1 MTNIIA
7 WDKKYSVDV
16 PELDE
21 CQKQLMDMFN
31 TLIEMKTNKGDAKD
45 VANLVTEI
53 NDFSKI
59 FFSKEEKILGRKGYP
74 DLEIHSKAHRRF
86 IKKAI
91 GLRREIAEDVDNL
104 SIEDVVELRDCL
116 IAHFESADILFIP
129 FLRIHRYVEE
139 CDNKKSGH

>member
-1 MTNIIA
+1 MTNTIE

-16 PELDE
+16 PELDA

-31 TLIEMKTNKGDAKD
+31 ALIEMKTNKGSAKD
-45 VANLVTEI
+45 VANLVTDI

-59 FFSKEEKILGRKGYP
+59 FFSKEEKILGQKGYP
-74 DLEIHSKAHRRF
+74 DLDTHSKSHRRF

-104 SIEDVVELRDCL
+104 AIEDIVALRDWL
-116 IAHFESADILFIP
+116 ITHFESADTLYIP
-129 FLRIHRYVEE
+129 FLRIHRYVDE
-139 CDNKKSGH
+139 CEDRK

>member
-1 MTNIIA
+1 MTNIIE
-7 WDKKYSVDV
+7 WDEKYSVDV

-21 CQKQLMDMFN
+21 CRKQLMDMFN
-31 TLIEMKTNKGDAKD
+31 NLIEMKANKGDAKD

-53 NDFSKI
+53 NDFCKI

-74 DLEIHSKAHRRF
+74 DLGTHSKAHRRF

-104 SIEDVVELRDCL
+104 AIGDIVELRDL
-116 IAHFESADILFIP
+116 LLTHFESLDTLFIP
-129 FLRIHRYVEE
+129 FLRIHKYVDE
-139 CDNKKSGH
+139 CENKK

>member
-1 MTNIIA
+1 MTNIIE
-7 WDKKYSVDV
+7 WDEKYSVDE

-21 CQKQLMDMFN
+21 CRKQLMDMFN
-31 TLIEMKTNKGDAKD
+31 TLIEIKTNKGDTKD
-45 VANLVTEI
+45 VANLITDI

-74 DLEIHSKAHRRF
+74 DLDTHSKIHRRF

-104 SIEDVVELRDCL
+104 AIEDIVELRDWL
-116 IAHFESADILFIP
+116 ITHFEATDALFIP
-129 FLRIHRYVEE
+129 FLRIHRYVDE
-139 CDNKKSGH
+139 CENKK